1 MASIQNAVQVMVDKL
16 VADMQGNQPLTAEEQ
31 ALVSN
36 AITKLTDNTKLEQAV
51 VAVAESHIND
61 ATSALQQVSQS
72 TGAALQ
78 TATESLTQTSTD
90 LGNKSDKLDLLDAM
104 APNLNRVESLQ
115 ATNNSLQVRP
125 LMPMTP
131 IDIASTSSNNRRSTP
146 VFAVYDSNG
155 ETHVVR
161 PGFSHNGN
169 TEQCR
174 LEFLKLS
181 ANGAEKTTTHTSFI
195 YTNAFEQNP
204 ASKIYYYGTSAY
216 IPLASK
222 NNSADIQYEIV
233 YSTQDSQTTA
243 VANYGGIFCKS
254 SGFTSIT
261 KPKQNLNATDQF
273 GVSTLTSHNYN
284 EVGVLYDNTKHCL
297 VMVDEGTSV
306 LVEKY
311 RDGNIVTNTAIAN
324 AEELQAYVDA
334 GDFTVVK
341 FIYHNMQWPYGI
353 NSYNHAEQTVA
364 GYGTSYYG
372 FFGRYNGVTK
382 MGEHKYSVHYRFTQA
397 KRLEPIN
404 YFFSNSSGHYKTAN
418 SNGTYSPDS
427 EVKVVLETFDGELL
441 GMYSYQARA
450 YHAGYDCGILGGA
463 ISCINPYSGA
473 GILNEHYTY
482 NQYGLGRTCRAF

>member
-16 VADMQGNQPLTAEEQ
+16 VADMEGTQPLTAEEQ

-36 AITKLTDNTKLEQAV
+36 AITKLTDNAKLEQAV

-61 ATSALQQVSQS
+61 AASTLQQVSQS

-78 TATESLTQTSTD
+78 SATDSLTQTSTTLD
-90 LGNKSDKLDLLDAM
+90 TKSSKLDLLDSM
-104 APNLNRVESLQ
+104 APNLNRVEGLQ
-115 ATNNSLQVRP
+115 ASNNALQIRP
-125 LMPMTP
+125 LMAMTP
-131 IDIASTSSNNRRSTP
+131 IDTPNSHANFRRATP
-146 VFAVYDSNG
+146 VFAVYDNSG
-155 ETHVVR
+155 ETFVVR
-161 PGFSHNGN
+161 PGFSHNAD

-174 LEFLKLS
+174 LEYLKLS

-195 YTNAFEQNP
+195 YTTAFEQNP

-216 IPLASK
+216 LPLASK
-222 NNSADIQYEIV
+222 NNAADIQYEIV

-243 VANYGGIFCKS
+243 VANYGGVFCKS

-261 KPKQNLNATDQF
+261 KPKQNLDATDQF
-273 GVSTLTSHNYN
+273 GISTMTSHSYN
-284 EVGVLYDNTKHCL
+284 EVGVLYDNAKHCL

-311 RDGNIVTNTAIAN
+311 RDGNVVTNTAIAN
-324 AEELQAYVDA
+324 SEELQAYVDA

-341 FIYHNMQWPYGI
+341 FIYHNLQHSNGFH
-353 NSYNHAEQTVA
+353 SYNHTETPMSS
-364 GYGTSYYG
+364 YGVSYYG
-372 FFGRYNGVTK
+372 YFGRYNGVTK
-382 MGEHKYSVHYRFTQA
+382 MGENKCSAHYRFTHER
-397 KRLEPIN
+397 RLEPIN
-404 YFFSNSSGHYKTAN
+404 YFFSCSAGHYKAQN
-418 SNGTYSPDS
+418 SNGTYSPDA
-427 EVKVVLETFDGELL
+427 EVKVVLESMSGELL
-441 GMYSYQARA
+441 GMYSYRARP